1 MRSLVLEDTRRLA
14 WHEVPDPRRERE
26 REAIVRPLAVAT
38 CDVDQPMIF
47 GLTPFQFP
55 IHLGHECVAEVV
67 EGPEG
72 FTPGDRVVVPFQ
84 ISCGTCERCRR
95 GLTGNCATV
104 PPLSMYGFGAL
115 GGGWG
120 GMLSDLALV
129 PYAQA
134 MLVALPEG
142 VDPAAV
148 ASAAD
153 NMPDGW
159 RAVAPALAEVPAA
172 DVLVVAGGGARSVPL
187 YAVDAALA
195 LGAASVTYVD
205 TDGLGAGDREREFLR
220 AGRAGRLAVAQ
231 ELGAN
236 VVEGNLEPSLGAF
249 PVTVDGTATP
259 EGLVATLRLTDWS
272 GRCTSIVQ
280 IAPEGPL
287 PLFELYTRGVQLH
300 IGRAMARPVIPAI
313 LALAAAGRLRP
324 QLVTSATVTW
334 DDAPEA
340 LLEPATKIVLS
351 RT

>member
-14 WHEVPDPRRERE
+14 WQEVPGPQRQHE

-38 CDVDQPMIF
+38 CDIDQPMIF
-47 GLTPFQFP
+47 GQTPFQFP

-72 FTPGDRVVVPFQ
+72 FAPGDRVVVPFQ
-84 ISCGTCERCRR
+84 ISCGTCERCRL

-115 GGGWG
+115 GGEWG

-129 PYAQA
+129 PYAEA
-134 MLVALPEG
+134 MLVPLPES
-142 VDPAAV
+142 VDPAVV

-153 NMPDGW
+153 NIPDGW

-172 DVLVVAGGGARSVPL
+172 DVLVVGGGGARSVSL

-205 TDGLGAGDREREFLR
+205 TD
-220 AGRAGRLAVAQ
+220 AGRLAVAHQ
-231 ELGAN
+231 LGAR
-236 VVEGNLEPSLGAF
+236 VVEGEPERSLGTF
-249 PVTVDGTATP
+249 PVTVDGTITP
-259 EGLVATLRLTDWS
+259 DGLVATLRLTDWG
-272 GRCTSIVQ
+272 GRCTSIGQ
-280 IAPEGPL
+280 FEPEAPL
-287 PLFELYTRGVQLH
+287 PLFELYTRGVHLH
-300 IGRAMARPVIPAI
+300 IGRAMARPAIPAI
-313 LALAAAGRLRP
+313 LDLVAVGRLRP
-324 QLVTSATVTW
+324 QLVTSATVAW
-334 DDAPEA
+334 DDAPDA
-340 LLEPATKIVLS
+340 LLEPATKLVLS